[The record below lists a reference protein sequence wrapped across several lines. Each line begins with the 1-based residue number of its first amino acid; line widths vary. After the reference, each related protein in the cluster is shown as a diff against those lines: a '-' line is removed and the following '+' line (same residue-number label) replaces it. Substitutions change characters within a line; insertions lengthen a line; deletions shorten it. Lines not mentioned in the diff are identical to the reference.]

1 MANTSN
7 LGIRGTP
14 EMRKELQRI
23 ARERNTSVQSLV
35 LALLE
40 DYITHHDEY
49 KSEWDRLPALN
60 KQGKD
65 RVFLY
70 ANLLAR
76 LPEDDPIALAIDFIL
91 IDLGIRLD
99 PGVVKHRRVKIKS
112 VRAPDIRAY
121 WNLVQPAFKRT
132 PEREIDLRPKT
143 KKQLRGTGPAIDV
156 LAEQPPKGI
165 RGPGEEDEGKDRGFG
180 PATGPKAKA
189 RYSALG
195 TA

>member
-1 MANTSN
+1 
-7 LGIRGTP
+7 
-14 EMRKELQRI
+14 MRNELQRI
-23 ARERNTSVQSLV
+23 ARERNTSVQTLV

-49 KSEWDRLPALN
+49 KSEWDRLPALD

-76 LPEDDPIALAIDFIL
+76 LPKDDPIALAIDFIL

-112 VRAPDIRAY
+112 AQAPDIRAY

-143 KKQLRGTGPAIDV
+143 KKQLRGTGPTIEV
-156 LAEQPPKGI
+156 LAEHPPKGI
-165 RGPGEEDEGKDRGFG
+165 RGSGQDDDSEDRIFG
-180 PATGPKAKA
+180 PAIGPEAGSKAH
-189 RYSALG
+189 YSASG
-195 TA
+195 TAWASFPFRVEEK